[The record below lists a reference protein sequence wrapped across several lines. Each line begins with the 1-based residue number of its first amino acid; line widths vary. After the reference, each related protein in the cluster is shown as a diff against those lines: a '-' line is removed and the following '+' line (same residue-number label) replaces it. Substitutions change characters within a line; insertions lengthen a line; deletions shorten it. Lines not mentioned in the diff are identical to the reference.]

1 MDLRRDIE
9 GKDVLVIEDIIDTG
23 LTGKKLLDLLATR
36 NPKSLNLA
44 TFLRK
49 PQQSNE
55 VSIKYSGFILE
66 ENHFV
71 VGYGLDYAG
80 MIIF

>member
-9 GKDVLVIEDIIDTG
+9 GKDVLVVEDIIDTG

-49 PQQSNE
+49 PKQSNE
-55 VSIKYSGFILE
+55 VHVKYSGFTLE

-80 MIIF
+80 KFN